1 MHLSPR
7 HIFIVAQL
15 SVLAVLLTACEADTP
30 PMSRLSQPRDSMPL
44 MTTYGISKLISD
56 SGYMRY
62 RFIAEEW
69 RVYDKT
75 KPPRWEF
82 PKGLFVERYD
92 NKFEANFYAQSDSAW
107 LFDQKVL
114 RMKGH
119 VYVEDKA
126 TQTRFWTEELFW
138 DFKQGE
144 LHSNC
149 HTTVKEPLRE
159 IEGDRFTAKLSGQ
172 RPTQYHIWQSK
183 GFMPKPAPSKQ
194 TDASANA
201 QDQPADSSTQAEKAQ
216 TSPKKP

>member
-1 MHLSPR
+1 M
-7 HIFIVAQL
+7 A
-15 SVLAVLLTACEADTP
+15 ACEADTP
-30 PMSRLSQPRDSMPL
+30 PMSRLTQPRDSMPL

-82 PKGLFVERYD
+82 PKGLFVERYN
-92 NKFEANFYAQSDSAW
+92 NKFEADFYAQSDSAW
-107 LFDQKVL
+107 LFNQKVL

-119 VYVEDKA
+119 VYVEDKT
-126 TQTRFWTEELFW
+126 TQTRFWTEELYW
-138 DFKQGE
+138 NFKDGE

-183 GFMPKPAPSKQ
+183 GFMPKPAPKAEDNSPATAEAQ
-194 TDASANA
+194 ASDSAMEADAKEAA
-201 QDQPADSSTQAEKAQ
+201 RRRLQEKG
-216 TSPKKP
+216 K